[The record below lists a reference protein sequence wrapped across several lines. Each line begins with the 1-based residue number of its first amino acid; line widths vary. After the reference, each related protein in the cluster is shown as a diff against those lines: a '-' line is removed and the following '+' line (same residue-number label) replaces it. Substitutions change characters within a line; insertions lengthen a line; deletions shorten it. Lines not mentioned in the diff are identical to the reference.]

1 MKKKVS
7 IYELKVGSA
16 LADDIKA
23 RDGQILIAKGVELN
37 EKHLDRLR
45 QWFSGTDYKF
55 TIEVDEDSMDNDQP
69 KSVQMENLQTK
80 AIDFVN
86 DIYHAQGEE
95 LDKKLKG
102 IDLSLFN
109 ICEDLKTVS
118 DLPDD
123 VIKIMYHNK
132 PGSHYFRVTRMA
144 VALASIYNK
153 GKSKDLQIPLNSI
166 CLASLLHD
174 YGKRYRNDPNGLK
187 SLPFNA
193 STLNGTTINPKSIGT
208 SYNSDLHSVYSYVAF
223 KGKIPEDVR
232 RTILYCNYEDFSSRI
247 SVKPD
252 VKAASIISLCDVYDS
267 LLEHAMEKDL
277 SEPFE
282 NVISYMSQLAH
293 NRQLD
298 GDMYKMFIEHFS
310 IYPHGVKVLLSN
322 GQEAIV
328 VGESKGFPTKPS
340 VLVMGA
346 RGTNVIDLS
355 ETTNITIRRVLQ
367 EDTSTDGKVSS
378 MQNRQLQNAAL
389 NVDLEEYA
397 PKGDTARTIE
407 LQDKSSDKPKVLDKK
422 LKDFFGR

>member
-7 IYELKVGSA
+7 IYELQIGSS

-23 RDGQILIAKGVELN
+23 RDGQTLISKGVVLN

-45 QWFSGTDYKF
+45 QWFAGSDYKF
-55 TIEVDEDSMDNDQP
+55 TIEVNEDMEEP
-69 KSVQMENLQTK
+69 KNVQMENLQSK
-80 AIDFVN
+80 AIDFIN
-86 DIYHAQGEE
+86 DVFKAEGAD
-95 LDKKLKG
+95 LDRALSS

-109 ICEDLKTVS
+109 ICEDLKTIS

-153 GKSKDLQIPLNSI
+153 DKPKDMQIPLNSI
-166 CLASLLHD
+166 CLSALLHD
-174 YGKRYRNDPNGLK
+174 FGKRYKNDPNGLRA
-187 SLPFNA
+187 LPFNA
-193 STLNGTTINPKSIGT
+193 STLKGTTINPKSIGG
-208 SYNSDLHSVYSYVAF
+208 SYDDNLHSVYSYVAF
-223 KGKIPEDVR
+223 KDKLPDEVR
-232 RTILYCNYEDFSSRI
+232 RTILYCNYEDFNSRI

-252 VKAASIISLCDVYDS
+252 VKAASIISLCDVYDT
-267 LLEHAMEKDL
+267 LLEHAMGNDL
-277 SEPFE
+277 LSPFE

-293 NRQLD
+293 NGKID
-298 GDMYKMFIEHFS
+298 KDTYKMFIDHFT

-328 VGESKGFPTKPS
+328 VGKSKQFPTKPS
-340 VLVMGA
+340 VLVIDN

-367 EDTSTDGKVSS
+367 DDVSTDSKVST
-378 MQNRQLQNAAL
+378 MQDRQLQSAVL
-389 NVDLEEYA
+389 PVDVDEYT
-397 PKGDTARTIE
+397 PKGDTARTLE
-407 LQDKSSDKPKVLDKK
+407 LDDKKSNKQKVLDKK